1 MIRSPMWLL
10 LAGSVVMASSC
21 LNPSSCFIRGTR
33 VATPRG
39 PRKIE
44 ELQPGDEVFSW
55 SLSERQTVVR
65 TVAAVLRSKSS
76 RVLRVAAGE
85 QVIAGVT
92 LEHPFFDAAHGDFRQ
107 AGDLS
112 PRSRLLVW
120 LGSGDPMEKPLSS
133 LGVIESQ
140 AEVDVFNLSVAGDEQ
155 NYFAEGILVHNKS
168 SSTTLGGEYGSSS
181 GVGGAGGSGGTGSSD
196 SSSGTGGMGGAG
208 GTGGMG
214 GAGGTG
220 GSSSTGSTGGAGGN

>member
-1 MIRSPMWLL
+1 MIRSSMWLL
-10 LAGSVVMASSC
+10 LAGSLVTASAC
-21 LNPSSCFIRGTR
+21 LTPSSCFVRGTR

-65 TVAAVLRSKSS
+65 TIAAVLRSKSS

-112 PRSRLLVW
+112 ARSRLLVW
-120 LGSGDPMEKPLSS
+120 LGSGDPVEKPLSS
-133 LGVIESQ
+133 LGVIESR
-140 AEVDVFNLSVAGDEQ
+140 AEVEVFNLSVAGDEQ

-168 SSTTLGGEYGSSS
+168 SSTTLGGDYGGSGDTGGDGGSGGKGGSDSS
-181 GVGGAGGSGGTGSSD
+181 GGAGG
-196 SSSGTGGMGGAG
+196 MGGD
-208 GTGGMG
+208 
-214 GAGGTG
+214 GGTG
-220 GSSSTGSTGGAGGN
+220 GSGGSGSTGGAGGN